1 MAIRFQ
7 FSIRMLLAAMVAV
20 AVAAAAGRAQSSFQ
34 SAFVINGLTVA
45 FNTAAIVAVMQTRG
59 KVRTF
64 WVGTAAVLCPAS
76 YMAGSSSMGLFF
88 LITSASPYSP
98 QGFSDNRFFWLLWCA
113 ALVNGLFAVMFHC
126 LFRGE
131 TLNRQ

>member
-1 MAIRFQ
+1 MALRFQ
-7 FSIRMLLAAMVAV
+7 FSIRMLLVATAAVAV
-20 AVAAAAGRAQSSFQ
+20 AVAAGRAQSSFQ

-45 FNTAAIVAVMQTRG
+45 FNTAAIVAVMQTSG

-76 YMAGSSSMGLFF
+76 CMAGLSSMALFF

-98 QGFSDNRFFWLLWCA
+98 QGFGDNRFFWLLWCA
-113 ALVNGLFAVMFHC
+113 ALVNGLFAVIFHC
-126 LFRGE
+126 LFRVKK
-131 TLNRQ
+131 LNRP